1 MIWSPK
7 SKILLIA
14 ATLLVLNANWLI
26 THRATLL
33 LVGAIFLAARNGWIK
48 TTKSKA
54 VLVVAA
60 IVVLNA
66 NWFITHRTSLLLV
79 GAIFLSARN
88 GWIKTT
94 KSKAVLVVAALL
106 TVGGAQMI
114 SASKEVEPVY
124 PTRINTGTWAPTVYN
139 KPVPHYNYQD
149 DYQDDYGDYQDD
161 YGDYQDDYGDYGGFD
176 DYCEGDC
183 YDMDNDGRTWND
195 VDADGDGLYETP

>member
-26 THRATLL
+26 THRAPLLLIVAIFLAARNGWIKTPKSKVVLVVAAVVVLNANWFITHRAPLL
-33 LVGAIFLAARNGWIK
+33 LVGAIFLAARNGWIR
-48 TTKSKA
+48 S
-54 VLVVAA
+54 
-60 IVVLNA
+60 
-66 NWFITHRTSLLLV
+66 
-79 GAIFLSARN
+79 
-88 GWIKTT
+88 T

-106 TVGGAQMI
+106 AVGGAQMI
-114 SASKEVEPVY
+114 SAAKKVEPVY

-139 KPVPHYNYQD
+139 KPVPNYNYQD
-149 DYQDDYGDYQDD
+149 DYQDDYG
-161 YGDYQDDYGDYGGFD
+161 GFD
-176 DYCEGDC
+176 DYCDGDC